1 MSQSNSYLNFIFY
14 IFVALL
20 NLHLLRNII
29 PGYETILIS
38 FLLLSMLISFNRL
51 DFDSYDIIYWLF
63 ITILFMSL
71 YVVLITLLNKD
82 FNNEAISLG
91 KTLNAAARLFL
102 MPLTA
107 LLFFIYIKKDIQ
119 LFHILNI
126 FVIISIFAALSYVY
140 QYYFGAIDWFAEGSG
155 QSRGRGFNVRFAS
168 LHGSITVSAVTL
180 SLAFI
185 ATVYLYKSYL
195 LRFIILSIL
204 AMGLIMS
211 LQKASI
217 FNVVLIF
224 GLIIFFSK
232 NRILLLM
239 IYSIAFLILYY
250 AFLYLYNL
258 NDELIIISHIN
269 DIVNHTISMNLL
281 QSNDGADS
289 FSFRLYGG
297 AMNMMNEYGWQMVIY
312 GKGFVGAGATM
323 GIEGGQAHNTFWDLV
338 FMGGIIYLLSFLI
351 LITIIMLR
359 LYKIKSKYSK
369 LLLIA
374 NIIFIINGLQGSIL
388 FFQPVTSFIFWV
400 SLVYV
405 SRQFQKRSI
414 E

>member
-1 MSQSNSYLNFIFY
+1 MSFGSNYMKQIENEFS
-14 IFVALL
+14 VRLL
-20 NLHLLRNII
+20 D
-29 PGYETILIS
+29 
-38 FLLLSMLISFNRL
+38 RL
-51 DFDSYDIIYWLF
+51 DISYI
-63 ITILFMSL
+63 
-71 YVVLITLLNKD
+71 
-82 FNNEAISLG
+82 
-91 KTLNAAARLFL
+91 
-102 MPLTA
+102 
-107 LLFFIYIKKDIQ
+107 
-119 LFHILNI
+119 
-126 FVIISIFAALSYVY
+126 
-140 QYYFGAIDWFAEGSG
+140 
-155 QSRGRGFNVRFAS
+155 
-168 LHGSITVSAVTL
+168 
-180 SLAFI
+180 
-185 ATVYLYKSYL
+185 
-195 LRFIILSIL
+195 
-204 AMGLIMS
+204 
-211 LQKASI
+211 
-217 FNVVLIF
+217 
-224 GLIIFFSK
+224 
-232 NRILLLM
+232 
-239 IYSIAFLILYY
+239 
-250 AFLYLYNL
+250 L

-297 AMNMMNEYGWQMVIY
+297 AMNMMNEYGWQMVLY